1 MNVISSKTAQQ
12 IVDTV
17 KEFCG
22 YDINFINIK
31 RYDTGQHRHLAYRYL
46 P

>member
-22 YDINFINIK
+22 YDINLSMK